1 MNEKSILISINSVV
15 TMCYHCNSVLLLADR
30 MVAAENDVKTL
41 KQEHAAKDAEISK
54 LTNGLTIAFGEFFFV
69 WSKNQI
75 WIL

>member
-1 MNEKSILISINSVV
+1 MLLPCV
-15 TMCYHCNSVLLLADR
+15 TIVTLLLLADR

-69 WSKNQI
+69 
-75 WIL
+75 

>member
-15 TMCYHCNSVLLLADR
+15 TMCYHCYYVLLLADR

-54 LTNGLTIAFGEFFFV
+54 LTNGLTIAFGEFFV
-69 WSKNQI
+69 VLSKNQ
-75 WIL
+75 L

>member
-1 MNEKSILISINSVV
+1 MLLP
-15 TMCYHCNSVLLLADR
+15 CGYHCNSVLLLADR

-69 WSKNQI
+69 
-75 WIL
+75 